1 MLASKFS
8 GEVLGLVGEN
18 GAGKSTLMK
27 ILSGV
32 YAPEG
37 GQIYVDGQ
45 PVTIHDPRH
54 AQRSLGISIIYQEFN
69 LMPNLTVEEN
79 VFVGREPNNGR
90 LCASFAADPKTTQS
104 TRSQARS
111 WRDRPRSICGRATNG
126 RNREGAFAQCS
137 ARGHGRAYW
146 LLTETEVTALFS
158 IIRGLKARG
167 LAVITF
173 RIASRKSLPSAT
185 V

>member
-1 MLASKFS
+1 MVETEPALPDEKLPLLRVEGVGKTFPGVIALQDVSLEVFS

-54 AQRSLGISIIYQEFN
+54 AQRNALAFRS
-69 LMPNLTVEEN
+69 
-79 VFVGREPNNGR
+79 
-90 LCASFAADPKTTQS
+90 S
-104 TRSQARS
+104 TKNS
-111 WRDRPRSICGRATNG
+111 T
-126 RNREGAFAQCS
+126 
-137 ARGHGRAYW
+137 
-146 LLTETEVTALFS
+146 
-158 IIRGLKARG
+158 
-167 LAVITF
+167 
-173 RIASRKSLPSAT
+173 
-185 V
+185 